1 MKDETWKRKEDEKK
15 ERERERE
22 GETRAPVCVGG
33 MWSSVSERHPL
44 EREREPRSLRSG
56 CTSGRPLGPPYFLSP
71 FTKRRDH
78 PSTRTTTTTDELD
91 DDPAPFRF
99 SHHSPGHPLRH
110 LPTSTRLPIPH
121 PPTLAVP
128 RTLQPTTYTT
138 TRAAY
143 PTAHFLASPSWP
155 LFHFSISLIPSLT
168 LRLDSLFLAGSPLR
182 YRSAYASLSLSF
194 SPSVSRFIARSLTG
208 RPPSRPLL
216 TPTSPC
222 PSRLPL
228 LL

>member
-1 MKDETWKRKEDEKK
+1 MGKERGRDGKK
-15 ERERERE
+15 ESKREKARED
-22 GETRAPVCVGG
+22 ETRALVCVDG
-33 MWSSVSERHPL
+33 MWSSVSERHPS
-44 EREREPRSLRSG
+44 ERVPRSLRSG
-56 CTSGRPLGPPYFLSP
+56 CTSGRLLGPPYFLSP

-143 PTAHFLASPSWP
+143 PTAHFLASPSWS
-155 LFHFSISLIPSLT
+155 LFRSSISLFPSLT
-168 LRLDSLFLAGSPLR
+168 LRLGTLFLVGSLLR
-182 YRSAYASLSLSF
+182 
-194 SPSVSRFIARSLTG
+194 
-208 RPPSRPLL
+208 
-216 TPTSPC
+216 
-222 PSRLPL
+222 
-228 LL
+228 